1 MIATLQQLRKRRTA
15 VKALSNA
22 VARYSFRDEDCS
34 GLSRLLT
41 LPRFAFDA
49 FTSHVDSILLLSNA
63 SNSTLIDIS
72 PLRRTRFLG
81 IYSDAIDDHGIAVLH
96 EWDHLECFSTHRS
109 QITSRGI
116 ATSNWLRTVA
126 SLSLLDCPIDD
137 NLWQNLE
144 NNTRLVDLGIGGTL
158 IRNLAPLAKH
168 PPLQSL
174 CLNSLPVQLD
184 ELASFPF
191 ATNLSELYI
200 NATPIDD
207 ASFRSLNRMPNIVD
221 LAIGDTAISDAAF
234 KYIAQ
239 LSQLEELVVNDTCVT
254 DQGIAL
260 LAHLPNLRFLCITN
274 TKVTTS
280 VIPILSQ
287 FAKLKTVFLDTALLD
302 HLSLN
307 ERNALPFDA
316 VPIDNKP

>member
-1 MIATLQQLRKRRTA
+1 MIATLQQLRERRTA
-15 VKALSNA
+15 VKAISGS
-22 VARYSFRDEDCS
+22 VALYSFRDEDCS

-41 LPRFAFDA
+41 LPRFACDV
-49 FTSHVDSILLLSNA
+49 FTSNVDSIFLLSDA
-63 SNSTLIDIS
+63 SNSTLIDMS
-72 PLRRTRFLG
+72 PLRRTRHLG
-81 IYSDAIDDHGIAVLH
+81 IYSDTIDDHGIAAIH
-96 EWDHLECFSTHRS
+96 DWDHLECFSTHRS

-116 ATSNWLRTVA
+116 ANSDWLRTVA

-137 NLWQNLE
+137 NLWQHLE
-144 NNTRLVDLGIGGTL
+144 DNTRLVDLGIGGTR

-168 PPLQSL
+168 PHIHSL
-174 CLNSLPVQLD
+174 CVNSLPVRLD

-207 ASFRSLNRMPNIVD
+207 SSFRSLIRMPNIVD
-221 LAIGDTAISDAAF
+221 LAVGDTAISDAAF

-254 DQGIAL
+254 DYGISL
-260 LAHLPNLRFLCITN
+260 LADLPNLRFLCITN
-274 TKVTTS
+274 TKASTS
-280 VIPILSQ
+280 AIPILSR
-287 FAKLKTVFLDTALLD
+287 FAKLKTVFMDASLLD
-302 HLSLN
+302 HLSQD

-316 VPIDNKP
+316 VPIDDES